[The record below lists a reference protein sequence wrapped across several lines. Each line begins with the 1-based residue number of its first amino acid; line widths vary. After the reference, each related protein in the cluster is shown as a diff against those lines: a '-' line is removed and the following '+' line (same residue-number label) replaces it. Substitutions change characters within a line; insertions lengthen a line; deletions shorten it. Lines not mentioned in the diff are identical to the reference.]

1 MSATSN
7 TNQLFSL
14 KDQVALVTGACRGL
28 GYQIAHGLANA
39 GATVVV
45 HARDEQRAKETA
57 GAFNNMGLSASW
69 LSFDINDHHSRREA
83 FSQIEEQYGRL
94 DILINNASIRIRKTL
109 HDLTPVEIEHIVHT
123 NILANIG
130 ISRSAIDLM
139 RKNRHGRIVTI
150 SSIAGHVIRHGDFIY
165 PITKQALNT
174 MTRSIA
180 VEYGH
185 EGILCN
191 AVAPG
196 IFDTEHNEAL
206 IKEPETMRKIQER
219 NPLQR
224 LGKPE
229 EIIGPVLFLPSPAA
243 SYINGQLL
251 AVDGGLSVAF

>member
-1 MSATSN
+1 MNATGN

-14 KDQVALVTGACRGL
+14 NKQIALVSGACRGL

-39 GATVVV
+39 GATVIV
-45 HARDEQRAKETA
+45 HARDEQRAKDTA
-57 GAFNNMGLSASW
+57 HAFNNMGLSASW
-69 LSFDINDHHSRREA
+69 LSFDITDNHARKEA
-83 FSQIEEQYGRL
+83 FEQIEEQYGRL

-109 HDLTPVEIEHIVHT
+109 QDLTPVEIEHIVHT
-123 NILANIG
+123 NILSNISL
-130 ISRSAIDLM
+130 SRSAINLM
-139 RKNRHGRIVTI
+139 RKNRYGRIVTI
-150 SSIAGHVIRHGDFIY
+150 SSIAGHVIRNGDFIY

-180 VEYGH
+180 VEYGS

-206 IKEPETMRKIQER
+206 VREPDVMRKIQER

-224 LGKPE
+224 LGKPD
-229 EIIGPVLFLPSPAA
+229 EIIGPVLFLTSPAA
-243 SYINGQLL
+243 SYINGQVLT
-251 AVDGGLSVAF
+251 VDGGLSIAF